1 MMTLF
6 RHAGPLASLAV
17 KWAQYR
23 AGRKSY
29 QSRVAVQRTD
39 TWLEESLGFSGGD
52 V

>member
-1 MMTLF
+1 MTLF